1 MQLWRFIK
9 FVSGLTLVALIYIH
23 MQMNIFSLAY
33 DGKQKEDH
41 ILRLKEQNGRVANN
55 IFELKSAG
63 YLGRK
68 LLRENAGLKFCDQ
81 ENVVRVGSEK
91 KGSGR
96 QELASR
102 QKTET
107 NPLSKLFTWHFPSV
121 AHAEEKASPKP
132 WERKNP

>member
-9 FVSGLTLVALIYIH
+9 FVSGLTVVALIYIH

-41 ILRLKEQNGRVANN
+41 ILRLREQNGRVANN
-55 IFELKSAG
+55 IFELKSAD

-68 LLRENAGLKFCDQ
+68 LLQGNAGLKFCDQ
-81 ENVVRVGSEK
+81 AHVVRVVSDK
-91 KGSGR
+91 KGDGR

-102 QKTET
+102 QKTEA
-107 NPLSKLFTWHFPSV
+107 NPLSRIFTWHFPSV
-121 AHAEEKASPKP
+121 AHAEEQAIIKP
-132 WERKNP
+132 WERKHP